1 MKRLSSLVNFNVSW
15 GIRKLKVCMH
25 KTMIIMGG
33 MMATIGMMITM
44 GGMVTM
50 MMG

>member
-1 MKRLSSLVNFNVSW
+1 MKRLYSLVNFKVSW
-15 GIRKLKVCMH
+15 GTRKLKVCMH

-33 MMATIGMMITM
+33 MMATIRMMITM
-44 GGMVTM
+44 RGMVTM

>member
-1 MKRLSSLVNFNVSW
+1 MKRLCSLVNFKVSW
-15 GIRKLKVCMH
+15 GTRKLKVCIH

-33 MMATIGMMITM
+33 VMATIRMMITM
-44 GGMVTM
+44 SGMVTM